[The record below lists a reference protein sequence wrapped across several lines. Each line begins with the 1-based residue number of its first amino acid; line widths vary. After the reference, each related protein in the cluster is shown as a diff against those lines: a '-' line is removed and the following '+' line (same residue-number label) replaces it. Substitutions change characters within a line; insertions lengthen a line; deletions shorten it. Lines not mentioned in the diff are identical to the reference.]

1 MSRTTNTLR
10 NLKTATIGQALGML
24 ISFVSRKIFVM
35 MLPTEYLGL
44 SGLFTNIL
52 SILALSELG
61 FGTAI
66 VYSLYKPLAEND
78 YEKIKSLMRLFKKV
92 YTAIGVFILV
102 VGISLTPFLKFF
114 INDMP
119 DIPDSLSV
127 IYIMY
132 VVNSAASYFFIY
144 KRSLIIADQKRYI
157 ATIYR
162 YGLFVILN
170 IAQSI
175 ALILTRNFYL
185 YLALLI
191 ANTVLENVLVSIK
204 ADKLFPYI
212 KEKDVKPLDKEVVSE
227 IKKNVFAMMCHK
239 IGGVVVNGTSNL
251 LISKLV
257 SLVAVGLYSNYMLVI
272 NALNSVMGLIF
283 QSITASFGNL
293 SAESTK
299 EKKEE
304 VFDTINFATFWIA
317 GVCSV
322 MLTVMFEPFIEV
334 WLGKEYLCGIW
345 VVLMI
350 VLNFFLRTMRQ
361 PVLMTRDAMGLFWY
375 DRYKPLF
382 ESVINLIAAI
392 ILGKKYGII
401 GVLSGSAIS
410 TLCVNLWIEPWV
422 LYKYGF
428 ESKLRK
434 YFKDYLIYFAQ
445 TVVCLVI
452 TYFVS
457 SFIVS
462 GNFLWLIVKAIV
474 AVFVCNLVFVIFN
487 IRSNHIKKYMG
498 LVLKMFKKEKTN

>member
-1 MSRTTNTLR
+1 MSRTANTLR

-24 ISFVSRKIFVM
+24 ISFVSRKVFVM

-78 YEKIKSLMRLFKKV
+78 YEKIKSLMRLFKRV
-92 YTAIGVFILV
+92 YTAIGMFILV
-102 VGISLTPFLKFF
+102 VGVSLTPFLSFF

-132 VVNSAASYFFIY
+132 VVNSASSYFFIY

-162 YGLFVILN
+162 YGLFVVLN
-170 IAQSI
+170 IAQII
-175 ALILTRNFYL
+175 ALLLTKNFYL
-185 YLALLI
+185 YLALQI
-191 ANTVLENVLVSIK
+191 GNTILENVLLSIK
-204 ADKLFPYI
+204 ANKLFPYL
-212 KEKDVKPLDKEVVSE
+212 KDKNVKPLDKGVVAE

-239 IGGVVVNGTSNL
+239 LGGVVVNGTSNL

-257 SLVAVGLYSNYMLVI
+257 SLIAVGLYSNYMLVI

-293 SAESTK
+293 SAEAYNQ
-299 EKKEE
+299 KKED
-304 VFDTINFATFWIA
+304 VFNAINFGTFWIA
-317 GVCSV
+317 GMCSV
-322 MLTVMFEPFIEV
+322 ILAVMFEPFIAV
-334 WLGKEYLCGIW
+334 WLGEEYLCGMW
-345 VVLMI
+345 VVLII
-350 VLNFFLRTMRQ
+350 VLNFYLRTMRQ
-361 PVLMTRDAMGLFWY
+361 SVLMTRDAMGLFWY

-382 ESVINLIAAI
+382 ESAVNLIVAI
-392 ILGKKYGII
+392 ILGKLYGIV
-401 GVLSGSAIS
+401 GVLSGACIS
-410 TLCVNLWIEPWV
+410 TLLVNLWVEPWV

-428 ESKLRK
+428 KSKLRR
-434 YFKDYLIYFAQ
+434 YFKDYAIYFAE
-445 TVVCLVI
+445 TTVCLVV
-452 TYFVS
+452 TYFAA
-457 SFIVS
+457 SFIEAN
-462 GNFLWLIVKAIV
+462 NFMWLIVKGIV
-474 AVFVCNLVFVIFN
+474 TVVVCNLVFVIFN
-487 IRSNHIKKYMG
+487 LRSKHIKKYINI
-498 LVLKMFKKEKTN
+498 VLNMLGRRK